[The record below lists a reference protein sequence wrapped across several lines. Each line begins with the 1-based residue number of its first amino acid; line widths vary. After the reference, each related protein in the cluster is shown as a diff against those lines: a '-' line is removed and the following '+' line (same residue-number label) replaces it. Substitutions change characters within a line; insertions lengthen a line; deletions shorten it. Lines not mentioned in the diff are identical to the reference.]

1 MNAPIK
7 YILIFLSFLIALLV
21 FSMIIFGFEDT
32 LNFIGLDRVDF
43 IMKVFSYAD

>member
-7 YILIFLSFLIALLV
+7 YVLIFLAFLFALV
-21 FSMIIFGFEDT
+21 IFSMILFGFEDT